1 MSWKIFNGFCMNDGD
16 LTCATTEDAMTNA
29 SELDNRQTILYHTGT
44 RTHGGAEMN
53 EERKVSVGKRGGT
66 LRGSVALCEDFGRKG
81 RKERKEAG
89 KDGTMNH
96 QTTKLPNHQ
105 TSSARWASDERR
117 VTSDEFAV
125 ENHQTTKRP
134 NYQTGLAR
142 WAAVAAGGRGMRLEG
157 ARGAHTEALR
167 HGEGRGGHMGR
178 MGHTGLLGQLGR
190 WAAVAAVAAGA
201 WLEGA
206 REAEVAA

>member
-1 MSWKIFNGFCMNDGD
+1 
-16 LTCATTEDAMTNA
+16 
-29 SELDNRQTILYHTGT
+29 
-44 RTHGGAEMN
+44 MN
-53 EERKVSVGKRGGT
+53 EERKVSGEKTRMDF
-66 LRGSVALCEDFGRKG
+66 RGSVAPCEDFGRKG
-81 RKERKEAG
+81 RKERKVQRMEAG
-89 KDGTMNH
+89 MNNPTIQRSNESTILGTKGQKGRGGERKDGTMNH

-178 MGHTGLLGQLGR
+178 MGHTGLLGQVGR